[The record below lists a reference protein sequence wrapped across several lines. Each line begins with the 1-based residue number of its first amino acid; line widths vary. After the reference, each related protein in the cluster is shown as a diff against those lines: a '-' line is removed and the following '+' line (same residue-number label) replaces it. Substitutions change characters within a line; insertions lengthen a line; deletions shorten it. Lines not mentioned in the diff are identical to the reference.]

1 MPDPRIGSVLAGHR
15 IERVLGRGGM
25 GVVYAAVDLSL
36 ERTVALKLVAPE
48 LAENVGFRRR
58 FIAESRTAAS
68 LDHPNVV
75 PIFRAGEEDGALFL
89 AMRYVDGD
97 NLGTLVMRDGG
108 LAPRR
113 AASLL
118 AQVASALEAAHGRG
132 LVHRDVKPANVL
144 VTADDHCYLTD
155 FGLVEDLGATTGA
168 TRSAEVL
175 GTLDYLAPERIR
187 GGPTGPWTD
196 VYALGCVLFF
206 ALTGRVPFPLEA
218 PESKLWAHVAEP
230 PPRVSGAGVPE
241 AFDGVIATALAK
253 QPRERHESAAAFA
266 AAALAAASTDGRV
279 KPPAVVATARRLEA
293 EARAALTGAEAE
305 ALLDR
310 LARVAERAQGLDDA
324 VAADPPEQIWRLIA
338 EARGSHQP
346 GKAERVAALAQRLA
360 AARRAQGQLES
371 LTTRLE
377 RALAE
382 LDAAAHRAQAGG
394 EPDLAAFRAA
404 LDELEPAAAA

>member
-1 MPDPRIGSVLAGHR
+1 VPDPRIGSVLAGHR

-25 GVVYAAVDLSL
+25 GVVYAATDLSL
-36 ERTVALKLVAPE
+36 ERTVALKLIAPE

-97 NLGTLVMRDGG
+97 NLGTIVMRDGA

-113 AASLL
+113 AAGLL
-118 AQVASALEAAHGRG
+118 GQVASALEAAHGRG

-144 VTADDHCYLTD
+144 VTGDDHCYLTD
-155 FGLVEDLGATTGA
+155 FGLVEDLGASTGA

-187 GGPTGPWTD
+187 GGVTGPWTD
-196 VYALGCVLFF
+196 VYALGCLLFF

-230 PPRVSGAGVPE
+230 PPRVSDAGAPA
-241 AFDGVIATALAK
+241 AFDDVIATALAK

-266 AAALAAASTDGRV
+266 AAALAAAGTGGPAR
-279 KPPAVVATARRLEA
+279 PPAVVAAARRLEA
-293 EARAALTGAEAE
+293 EARAVLSGADAP

-310 LARVAERAQGLDDA
+310 LARVVERAQALDEA
-324 VAADPPEQIWRLIA
+324 VAADPPEQIGRLIA
-338 EARGSHQP
+338 EARAGHEP
-346 GKAERVAALAQRLA
+346 AKAERVAALAQRLA
-360 AARRAQGQLES
+360 AARRAQGQLDAV
-371 LTTRLE
+371 TARLE
-377 RALAE
+377 HALAE
-382 LDAAAHRAQAGG
+382 LDGAAA
-394 EPDLAAFRAA
+394 PLAALHAA
-404 LDELEPAAAA
+404 LDDLEPAAAA

>member
-1 MPDPRIGSVLAGHR
+1 VPDPRIGSVLAGHR

-25 GVVYAAVDLSL
+25 GVVYAATDLSL
-36 ERTVALKLVAPE
+36 ERTVALKLIAPE

-97 NLGTLVMRDGG
+97 NLGTIVMRDGA

-113 AASLL
+113 AAGLL
-118 AQVASALEAAHGRG
+118 GQVASALEAAHGRG

-144 VTADDHCYLTD
+144 VTGDDHCYLTD
-155 FGLVEDLGATTGA
+155 FGLVEDLGASTGA

-187 GGPTGPWTD
+187 GGVTGPWTD
-196 VYALGCVLFF
+196 VYALGCLLFF

-230 PPRVSGAGVPE
+230 PPRVSDAGAPE
-241 AFDGVIATALAK
+241 AFDDVIATALAK

-266 AAALAAASTDGRV
+266 AAALAAAGTGGPARAA
-279 KPPAVVATARRLEA
+279 AVVAIARRLEA
-293 EARAALTGAEAE
+293 EARAVLIGADAP

-310 LARVAERAQGLDDA
+310 LARVVERAQALDDA
-324 VAADPPEQIWRLIA
+324 VAADPPEQIGRLIA
-338 EARGSHQP
+338 EARSGHEP
-346 GKAERVAALAQRLA
+346 GKAERVAELAHRLA
-360 AARRAQGQLES
+360 AARRAQGQLDAV
-371 LTTRLE
+371 TARLE

-382 LDAAAHRAQAGG
+382 LEGAA
-394 EPDLAAFRAA
+394 PLAALHAA
-404 LDELEPAAAA
+404 LDDLEPAAAA

>member
-1 MPDPRIGSVLAGHR
+1 VPDPRIGSELAGHR

-25 GVVYAAVDLSL
+25 GVVYEAVDLSL
-36 ERTVALKLVAPE
+36 ERTVALKLIAPE
-48 LAENVGFRRR
+48 LAESPGFRRR
-58 FIAESRTAAS
+58 FIAESRIAAS

-89 AMRYVDGD
+89 AMRFVAGD
-97 NLGTLVMRDGG
+97 NLGTIITRKGA

-113 AASLL
+113 AAGLL
-118 AQVASALEAAHGRG
+118 AQVTSALEAAHHRG

-144 VTADDHCYLTD
+144 VTPEDHCYLTD

-187 GGPTGPWTD
+187 GGATGPWTD

-218 PESKLWAHVAEP
+218 PESKLWAHVSEP
-230 PPRVSGAGVPE
+230 PPRASDAGAPE
-241 AFDGVIATALAK
+241 AFDAVIATALAK
-253 QPRERHESAAAFA
+253 EPRDRHESAAAFA
-266 AAALAAASTDGRV
+266 AAMLAAAGADTRGAAADS
-279 KPPAVVATARRLEA
+279 ARGLAA
-293 EARAALTGAEAE
+293 EARGTLRGSDAE

-310 LARVAERAQGLDDA
+310 LARVADRVKALHDA
-324 VAADPPEQIWRLIA
+324 VADDPPERILHRIA
-338 EARGSHQP
+338 EVRAGHEP
-346 GKAERVAALAQRLA
+346 AKAERVDALAQRLA
-360 AARRAQGQLES
+360 AQRRAQAQLETLS
-371 LTTRLE
+371 AQLD

-382 LDAAAHRAQAGG
+382 LDTACRRARAGS
-394 EPDLAAFRAA
+394 EPDLAPLATA
-404 LDELEPAAAA
+404 LDQLEPAASA

>member
-1 MPDPRIGSVLAGHR
+1 MSDPRIGSVLAGHR

-48 LAENVGFRRR
+48 LADNVGFRRR

-97 NLGTLVMRDGG
+97 NLGTLVLREGA

-113 AASLL
+113 AAGLL
-118 AQVASALEAAHGRG
+118 AQIASALEAAHGRG

-187 GGPTGPWTD
+187 GGATGPWTD

-253 QPRERHESAAAFA
+253 QPGERHESAAAFA
-266 AAALAAASTDGRV
+266 AAALAAASADGRV
-279 KPPAVVATARRLEA
+279 TPPAVVATARRLES
-293 EARAALTGAEAE
+293 EARVALTGAEAA

-310 LARVAERAQGLDDA
+310 LARITERAQGLHDA
-324 VAADPPEQIWRLIA
+324 VAADPPEQIWRLVA
-338 EARGSHQP
+338 EARSGHQP
-346 GKAERVAALAQRLA
+346 GKAERVAALARRLA

-371 LTTRLE
+371 LTTRLQ

-382 LDAAAHRAQAGG
+382 LDGASHRARAGG
-394 EPDLAAFRAA
+394 EPDLTALRAA
-404 LDELEPAAAA
+404 IDDLEPAAAT

>member
-25 GVVYAAVDLSL
+25 GVVYAATDLSL
-36 ERTVALKLVAPE
+36 ERTVALKLIAPE

-97 NLGTLVMRDGG
+97 NLGTIVMRDGA

-113 AASLL
+113 AAGLL
-118 AQVASALEAAHGRG
+118 GQVASALEAAHRRG

-144 VTADDHCYLTD
+144 VTGDDHCYLTD
-155 FGLVEDLGATTGA
+155 FGLVEDLGASTGA

-187 GGPTGPWTD
+187 GGVTGPWTD
-196 VYALGCVLFF
+196 VYALGCLLFF

-230 PPRVSGAGVPE
+230 PPRVSDAGAPE
-241 AFDGVIATALAK
+241 AFDDVIATAMAK
-253 QPRERHESAAAFA
+253 QSRERHESAAAFA
-266 AAALAAASTDGRV
+266 AAALAAAGSGGPAR
-279 KPPAVVATARRLEA
+279 PAAVVATARRLEA
-293 EARAALTGAEAE
+293 EARAVLSGADAP

-310 LARVAERAQGLDDA
+310 LGRVVERAQALDDA
-324 VAADPPEQIWRLIA
+324 VAADPPEQIGRLIA
-338 EARGSHQP
+338 EARSGHEP
-346 GKAERVAALAQRLA
+346 AKAERVAALAQRLA
-360 AARRAQGQLES
+360 AARRAQEQLDAI
-371 LTTRLE
+371 TARLE

-382 LDAAAHRAQAGG
+382 LDSAA
-394 EPDLAAFRAA
+394 PLAALHAA
-404 LDELEPAAAA
+404 LDDLEPAPAA